1 MQVVIWDKPGSP
13 PAWVTRQ
20 LGLADWQLTRRL
32 HTLKG
37 DAGPGGADRVS
48 ILSDGTVLG
57 PADEDIGNLYDEY
70 D

>member
-1 MQVVIWDKPGSP
+1 MPVVIWDKPGNP
-13 PAWVTRQ
+13 PARVAQQ

-37 DAGPGGADRVS
+37 DAGLGSADRVS

-57 PADEDIGNLYDEY
+57 PGGEDIGNLDDEY